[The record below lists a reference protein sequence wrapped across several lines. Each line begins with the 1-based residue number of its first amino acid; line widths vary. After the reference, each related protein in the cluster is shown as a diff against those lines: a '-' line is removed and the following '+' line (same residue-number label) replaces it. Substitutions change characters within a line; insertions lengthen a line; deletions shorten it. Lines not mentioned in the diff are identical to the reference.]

1 MIDPKID
8 QRNAMDRND
17 AFSKQYDSQ
26 RSQKHEASHSKFLKN
41 QKDKKILAIILIVI
55 VVMMIISSAL

>member
-1 MIDPKID
+1 MIDPKMD
-8 QRNAMDRND
+8 QRNAMDKND

-26 RSQKHEASHSKFLKN
+26 RSLKHESSHSKFQKN